1 LVEDVVHQNKVIFAL
16 PERPGGVAE
25 GTAGRQDRGQDLDGA
40 TEAEEV
46 RAASERVQ
54 NLSLEIREKL
64 DAYQNQHTNWG
75 SASLGG

>member
-1 LVEDVVHQNKVIFAL
+1 LAEDVVHQNKVIFAL

-25 GTAGRQDRGQDLDGA
+25 GTAGARI
-40 TEAEEV
+40 EARTWTPEEV